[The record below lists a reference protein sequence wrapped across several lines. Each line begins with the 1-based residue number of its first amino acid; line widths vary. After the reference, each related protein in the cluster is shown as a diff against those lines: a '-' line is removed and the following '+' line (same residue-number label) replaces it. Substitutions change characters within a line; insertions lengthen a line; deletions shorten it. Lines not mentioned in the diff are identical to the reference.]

1 MKDFLKRN
9 FISYLSSADSIYCDI
24 FKGFLMEEIF
34 LWTIFLCYLWNPKLT
49 NQLSCLLG
57 LPIGISLF
65 NFCISNK
72 APYIQ
77 EYCCNSGQKF
87 HIDNF
92 YNFYNFYRQLSNQEL
107 NLLKV
112 IWCVTPK
119 THIKYFLTFRVLT
132 NSQPSKAFIAVLS
145 SIKK

>member
-1 MKDFLKRN
+1 MDH
-9 FISYLSSADSIYCDI
+9 
-24 FKGFLMEEIF
+24 
-34 LWTIFLCYLWNPKLT
+34 T

-145 SIKK
+145 SIKKINFVCKRCFFWKYFLSKNQYLQRKNQLYQQMPWGMGTNQ